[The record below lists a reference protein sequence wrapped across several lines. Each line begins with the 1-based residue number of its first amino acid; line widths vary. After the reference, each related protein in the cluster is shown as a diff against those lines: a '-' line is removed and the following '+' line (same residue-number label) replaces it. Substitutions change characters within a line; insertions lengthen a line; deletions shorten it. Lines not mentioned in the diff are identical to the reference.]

1 VEGGSP
7 VIAVWMAAVIA
18 GMGAALLASRKA
30 VDHASTLAFGLKV
43 PPFLIGLTLLA
54 IGTDLPE
61 IANSIIASVSDH
73 GDLNVGDSIGST
85 ITQVTLVLGLLPFLA
100 GGGFIVGRSRV
111 LIPSLI
117 IAGQLGVVA
126 VLLQDGQFSRT
137 DGAILLC
144 LWVGGSFLLWR
155 KGPAPSEP
163 TISVPSRRKS
173 YHAAAALLAL
183 AVVGGGA
190 TVAVIGFIELSE
202 LMGIPEFVIAF
213 FGTAIGTSLPELVVD
228 VTALRLGARDLAIG
242 DVFGSSL
249 VDSSLSIGIGPLIA
263 PTAISADLAVASA
276 LGGAGALLIIAML
289 MSRFERHNVWT
300 GLALLALYATFFP
313 LLLMIESG

>member
-1 VEGGSP
+1 MIV
-7 VIAVWMAAVIA
+7 VWILAIVV
-18 GMGAALLASRKA
+18 GMGVALLASRKA

-43 PPFLIGLTLLA
+43 PPFLVGLTLLA

-61 IANSIIASVSDH
+61 IANSIIASVTDH

-85 ITQVTLVLGLLPFLA
+85 ITQVTLVLGLLPFFVR
-100 GGGFIVGRSRV
+100 GGFNVGRSRV
-111 LIPSLI
+111 LLPSLI

-126 VLLQDGQFSRT
+126 LLLRDGQFSRI
-137 DGAILLC
+137 DGAVLLL
-144 LWVGGSFLLWR
+144 LWVGGSFVLWH

-163 TISVPSRRKS
+163 AMSVSSRRKS
-173 YHAAAALLAL
+173 YHAAATLVAL

-202 LMGIPEFVIAF
+202 AMGVPEFIIAF
-213 FGTAIGTSLPELVVD
+213 FGTAVGTSLPELVVD
-228 VTALRLGARDLAIG
+228 VTALRRGERDLAIG

-263 PTAISADLAVASA
+263 PTAISSDLAVVSA
-276 LGGAGALLIIAML
+276 LGGAGALLIIAAL
-289 MSRFERHNVWT
+289 MSRFERHNAWT
-300 GLALLALYATFFP
+300 GLALLALYAAFFP